1 MEIIT
6 GLHNLK
12 PQHHGCVLSI
22 GNFDGVHRG
31 HQKLIE
37 KLCQTGD
44 AHGLPSMLM
53 TFEPQPREFF
63 AGEKL
68 PARLTRFREKALLL
82 DRTKLDRLLCIPFNE
97 KVSNIPAQWFV
108 KDFMVD
114 LVGAKHVVVGD
125 DWRFGRGREGDF
137 SVLQEAGRNY
147 GYEVTSMS
155 TLLAGEDRISSTLVR
170 QTLAE
175 GDFLQAQHLLGH
187 QYFIMG
193 RVVYGR
199 QLGRQLG
206 VPTANIRL
214 QRYRAALEGVYC
226 VQVKGLPGGQL
237 YNGIANIG
245 VRPTVDGKEPLLEV
259 HIFDFASDIY
269 GQLIEVTFK
278 QKLRDEQAFAS
289 IDELKAQIEAD
300 IHFARDWFASAR

>member
-6 GLHNLK
+6 GLHNIR

-31 HQKLIE
+31 HQRLIE
-37 KLCQTGD
+37 KLCQAGRE
-44 AHGLPSMLM
+44 HYLPSMLM

-68 PARLTRFREKALLL
+68 PARLTRFREKVLLL
-82 DRTKLDRLLCIPFNE
+82 NRTELDRLFCMPFNE
-97 KVSNIPAQWFV
+97 KVSNIPAEWFV

-114 LVGAKHVVVGD
+114 LVGARHVVVGD

-137 SVLQEAGRNY
+137 AMLQAAGEKY
-147 GYEVTSMS
+147 GYEVTSLS
-155 TLLAGEDRISSTLVR
+155 TLLEGEERISSTLVR
-170 QTLAE
+170 ETLSE
-175 GDFLQAQHLLGH
+175 GNFLKAQELLGH
-187 QYFIMG
+187 EYFIMG

-226 VQVKGLPGGQL
+226 VQVEGLPGGKVFD
-237 YNGIANIG
+237 GIANIG

-259 HIFDFASDIY
+259 HLFDFAGDIY
-269 GQLIEVTFK
+269 GQLIQVTFNK
-278 QKLRDEQAFAS
+278 KLRDEQTFAS
-289 IDELKAQIEAD
+289 IDELKVQIEAD
-300 IHFARDWFASAR
+300 IESAKAWFASS